1 MSRLGD
7 LILLERT
14 RQKLTRKQVARKCGV
29 SEGYIKDVEEGRRII
44 QDDQARRIL
53 KTLGTSQKH
62 EAEFSLDE
70 IAATV
75 DLGTLA
81 PAKPVPQPKEE
92 PKFTPVKPVS
102 AEEQSG
108 IWLDALSSVLQPV
121 PVMNAGWIQV
131 ARRMVPIQDGKIEGA
146 KPERVVYFQAPDD
159 SMRAMRIEKG
169 DLVLIV
175 PQALPT
181 DGAIMLV
188 EYGAHRVSRPFVCWV
203 TLRFF
208 CRAAIPVSLMR
219 RAMHISETSSL
230 DAQFVSKSRYKFSS
244 LKEVSVKPSF
254 LF

>member
-7 LILLERT
+7 LLMLERT
-14 RQKLTRKQVARKCGV
+14 RQKLTRKQVARMCGI
-29 SEGYIKDVEEGRRII
+29 SEGYLKDVEEGRRII

-53 KTLGTSQKH
+53 NKLGTSQRN

-81 PAKPVPQPKEE
+81 PQKPAPQPEKKPE
-92 PKFTPVKPVS
+92 PKPEPAKPVS

-108 IWLDALSSVLQPV
+108 IWLDALSSVLRPV

-131 ARRMVPIQDGKIEGA
+131 SRRMVPIQDGKIEGA
-146 KPERVVYFQAPDD
+146 KPDRVVYFLAPDD

-169 DLVLIV
+169 DLVLVV
-175 PQALPT
+175 PQNLPE

-188 EYGAHRVSRPFVCWV
+188 EYGAHRC
-203 TLRFF
+203 LR
-208 CRAAIPVSLMR
+208 R
-219 RAMHISETSSL
+219 
-230 DAQFVSKSRYKFSS
+230 
-244 LKEVSVKPSF
+244 VK
-254 LF
+254 LLGN

>member
-14 RQKLTRKQVARKCGV
+14 RQKLTRKQVARKSGV

-53 KTLGTSQKH
+53 KTLGTSSRN

-75 DLGTLA
+75 DLSTLA
-81 PAKPVPQPKEE
+81 PQA
-92 PKFTPVKPVS
+92 VKPVEKKPEPKAEPAAKPQTS
-102 AEEQSG
+102 EEQSG
-108 IWLDALSSVLQPV
+108 IWLDALSSVLKPV

-131 ARRMVPIQDGKIEGA
+131 SRRMVPIQDGKIEGA
-146 KPERVVYFQAPDD
+146 KPDRVVYFLAPDD

-169 DLVLIV
+169 DLVLVV
-175 PQALPT
+175 PHNLPI

-188 EYGAHRVSRPFVCWV
+188 EYGAHRC
-203 TLRFF
+203 LR
-208 CRAAIPVSLMR
+208 RIKLLGNSNILLQSGDRHLDAEAIN
-219 RAMHISETSSL
+219 ISEIKIVGRAVRVEIAL
-230 DAQFVSKSRYKFSS
+230 
-244 LKEVSVKPSF
+244 
-254 LF
+254 

>member
-53 KTLGTSQKH
+53 KTLGTSQKN

-81 PAKPVPQPKEE
+81 PAKPTPQPKADP
-92 PKFTPVKPVS
+92 PKPASKPVS

-169 DLVLIV
+169 DLVLVV
-175 PQALPT
+175 PQALPV

-188 EYGAHRVSRPFVCWV
+188 EYGAHRC
-203 TLRFF
+203 LR
-208 CRAAIPVSLMR
+208 RIRL
-219 RAMHISETSSL
+219 L
-230 DAQFVSKSRYKFSS
+230 GDSKI
-244 LKEVSVKPSF
+244 L
-254 LF
+254 L

>member
-7 LILLERT
+7 LLMLERT
-14 RQKLTRKQVARKCGV
+14 RQKLTRKQVARMCGI
-29 SEGYIKDVEEGRRII
+29 SESYLKDVEEGRRII

-53 KTLGTSQKH
+53 NKLGTSQRN

-81 PAKPVPQPKEE
+81 PQKPAPQPEKKPEPQPE
-92 PKFTPVKPVS
+92 PKKPVS

-108 IWLDALSSVLQPV
+108 IWLDALSSVLRPV

-131 ARRMVPIQDGKIEGA
+131 SRRMVPIQDGKIEGA
-146 KPERVVYFQAPDD
+146 KPDRVVYFLAPDD

-169 DLVLIV
+169 DLVLVV
-175 PQALPT
+175 PQNLPE

-188 EYGAHRVSRPFVCWV
+188 EYGAHRC
-203 TLRFF
+203 LRKVKLLGNSNILLQSGD
-208 CRAAIPVSLMR
+208 RELAAESV
-219 RAMHISETSSL
+219 HISDIKIVGRAVRVEITL
-230 DAQFVSKSRYKFSS
+230 
-244 LKEVSVKPSF
+244 
-254 LF
+254 

>member
-29 SEGYIKDVEEGRRII
+29 AESYLKDVEEGRRII

-53 KTLGTSQKH
+53 RTLGTSQRN

-75 DLGTLA
+75 DLTTLA
-81 PAKPVPQPKEE
+81 PARPAAEPVAQPAPRQNAQPEAKPR
-92 PKFTPVKPVS
+92 S

-108 IWLDALSSVLQPV
+108 IWLDALSSVLRPV

-131 ARRMVPIQDGKIEGA
+131 SRRMVPIQDGKIEGA
-146 KPERVVYFQAPDD
+146 KPDKVVYFLAPDD

-175 PQALPT
+175 PQTLPV

-188 EYGAHRVSRPFVCWV
+188 EYGAHRC
-203 TLRFF
+203 LR
-208 CRAAIPVSLMR
+208 RVKLLGNSNILLQSGDRELGAESV
-219 RAMHISETSSL
+219 HIS
-230 DAQFVSKSRYKFSS
+230 DIKFVGRAVRVEIA
-244 LKEVSVKPSF
+244 L
-254 LF
+254 

>member
-7 LILLERT
+7 LLMLERT
-14 RQKLTRKQVARKCGV
+14 RQKLTRKQVARMCGI
-29 SEGYIKDVEEGRRII
+29 SEGYLKDVEEGRRII

-53 KTLGTSQKH
+53 NKLGTSQRN

-81 PAKPVPQPKEE
+81 PQKPAPQPEKKPE
-92 PKFTPVKPVS
+92 PRPEPARPVS

-108 IWLDALSSVLQPV
+108 IWLDALSSVLRPV

-131 ARRMVPIQDGKIEGA
+131 SRKMVPIQDGKIEGA
-146 KPERVVYFQAPDD
+146 KPDRVVYFLAPDD

-175 PQALPT
+175 PQNLPE

-188 EYGAHRVSRPFVCWV
+188 EYGAHRC
-203 TLRFF
+203 LR
-208 CRAAIPVSLMR
+208 RVKLLGNSNILLQSGDRELGAESV
-219 RAMHISETSSL
+219 HISDIKIVGRAVRVEITL
-230 DAQFVSKSRYKFSS
+230 
-244 LKEVSVKPSF
+244 
-254 LF
+254 

>member
-7 LILLERT
+7 LLMLERT
-14 RQKLTRKQVARKCGV
+14 RQKLTRKQVARMCGI
-29 SEGYIKDVEEGRRII
+29 SESYLKDVEEGRRII

-53 KTLGTSQKH
+53 NKLGTSQRN

-81 PAKPVPQPKEE
+81 PQKPSPQPEKKPE
-92 PKFTPVKPVS
+92 PRPEPARPVS

-108 IWLDALSSVLQPV
+108 IWLDALSSVLRPV
-121 PVMNAGWIQV
+121 PIMNAGWIQV
-131 ARRMVPIQDGKIEGA
+131 SRKMVPIQDGKIEGA
-146 KPERVVYFQAPDD
+146 KPERVVYFLAPDD

-175 PQALPT
+175 PQNLPE

-188 EYGAHRVSRPFVCWV
+188 EYGAHRC
-203 TLRFF
+203 LR
-208 CRAAIPVSLMR
+208 RVKLLGNSNILLQSGDRELGAESV
-219 RAMHISETSSL
+219 HISDIKIVGRAVRVEITL
-230 DAQFVSKSRYKFSS
+230 
-244 LKEVSVKPSF
+244 
-254 LF
+254 

>member
-53 KTLGTSQKH
+53 KTLGTSQKN

-70 IAATV
+70 IVATV

-81 PAKPVPQPKEE
+81 PAKPAPQPKVDA
-92 PKFTPVKPVS
+92 PKPVS

-169 DLVLIV
+169 DLVLVV
-175 PQALPT
+175 PQALPV

-188 EYGAHRVSRPFVCWV
+188 EYGAHRC
-203 TLRFF
+203 LR
-208 CRAAIPVSLMR
+208 RIRLLGDSKILLQSGDRDLDAQ
-219 RAMHISETSSL
+219 AMHISEIKLVGRAVRVEITL
-230 DAQFVSKSRYKFSS
+230 
-244 LKEVSVKPSF
+244 
-254 LF
+254 

>member
-7 LILLERT
+7 LLMLERT
-14 RQKLTRKQVARKCGV
+14 RQKLTRKQVARMCGI
-29 SEGYIKDVEEGRRII
+29 SENYLKDVEEGRRII

-53 KTLGTSQKH
+53 NKLGTSQRN

-81 PAKPVPQPKEE
+81 PQKPAPQPEKKPEPQPE
-92 PKFTPVKPVS
+92 PKKPVS

-108 IWLDALSSVLQPV
+108 IWLDALSSVLRPV

-131 ARRMVPIQDGKIEGA
+131 SRRMVPIQDGKIEGA
-146 KPERVVYFQAPDD
+146 KPDKVVYFLAPDD

-175 PQALPT
+175 PQNLPE

-188 EYGAHRVSRPFVCWV
+188 EYGAHRC
-203 TLRFF
+203 LR
-208 CRAAIPVSLMR
+208 RVKLLGNSNILLQSGDRELGAESV
-219 RAMHISETSSL
+219 HIS
-230 DAQFVSKSRYKFSS
+230 DIKFVGRAVRVEIA
-244 LKEVSVKPSF
+244 L
-254 LF
+254 

>member
-53 KTLGTSQKH
+53 KTLGTSSRN

-75 DLGTLA
+75 DLSTLA
-81 PAKPVPQPKEE
+81 PQAAKPVEKKPE
-92 PKFTPVKPVS
+92 PKAEPAAKPQS
-102 AEEQSG
+102 TEEQSG
-108 IWLDALSSVLQPV
+108 IWLDALSSVLKPV

-131 ARRMVPIQDGKIEGA
+131 SRKMVPIQDGKIEGA
-146 KPERVVYFQAPDD
+146 KPDRVVYFLAPDD

-169 DLVLIV
+169 DLVLVV
-175 PQALPT
+175 PQNLPI

-188 EYGAHRVSRPFVCWV
+188 EYGAHRC
-203 TLRFF
+203 LR
-208 CRAAIPVSLMR
+208 RIKLLGNSNILLQSGDRHLDAEAIN
-219 RAMHISETSSL
+219 ISEIKIVGRAVRAEIAL
-230 DAQFVSKSRYKFSS
+230 
-244 LKEVSVKPSF
+244 
-254 LF
+254 

>member
-53 KTLGTSQKH
+53 RTLGTSQRN

-81 PAKPVPQPKEE
+81 PAKPAPVAPKPATPQPSAKEQT
-92 PKFTPVKPVS
+92 K
-102 AEEQSG
+102 EEQSG
-108 IWLDALSSVLQPV
+108 IWLDALSSVLKPV

-131 ARRMVPIQDGKIEGA
+131 SRRMVPIQDGKIEGA
-146 KPERVVYFQAPDD
+146 KPEKVVYFLAPDD

-169 DLVLIV
+169 DLVLVV
-175 PQALPT
+175 PQNLPV

-188 EYGAHRVSRPFVCWV
+188 EYGAHRC
-203 TLRFF
+203 LR
-208 CRAAIPVSLMR
+208 RVKLLGNSNILLQSGDRDLGTESV
-219 RAMHISETSSL
+219 HISEIKL
-230 DAQFVSKSRYKFSS
+230 IGKAVRVEIA
-244 LKEVSVKPSF
+244 L
-254 LF
+254 

>member
-53 KTLGTSQKH
+53 RTLGTSQRS
-62 EAEFSLDE
+62 EADFSLDE

-75 DLGTLA
+75 DLSTFA
-81 PAKPVPQPKEE
+81 PAKPTPAPVQSKPVEPQP
-92 PKFTPVKPVS
+92 VAKPQTK
-102 AEEQSG
+102 EEQSG
-108 IWLDALSSVLQPV
+108 IWLDALSSVLRPV

-131 ARRMVPIQDGKIEGA
+131 SRRMVPIQDGKIEGA
-146 KPERVVYFQAPDD
+146 KPDKVVYFLAPDD

-175 PQALPT
+175 PQTLPQ
-181 DGAIMLV
+181 DDAIMLV
-188 EYGAHRVSRPFVCWV
+188 EYGAHRC
-203 TLRFF
+203 LRKIKLLGNSNILLQSGD
-208 CRAAIPVSLMR
+208 RDLGSESV
-219 RAMHISETSSL
+219 HISDIKLVGKAVRVEIAL
-230 DAQFVSKSRYKFSS
+230 
-244 LKEVSVKPSF
+244 
-254 LF
+254 

>member
-7 LILLERT
+7 LLMLERT
-14 RQKLTRKQVARKCGV
+14 RQKLTRKQVARMCGI
-29 SEGYIKDVEEGRRII
+29 SENYLKDVEEGRRII

-53 KTLGTSQKH
+53 NKLGTSQRN

-81 PAKPVPQPKEE
+81 PQKPAPQPEKKPE
-92 PKFTPVKPVS
+92 PKPEPAKPVS

-108 IWLDALSSVLQPV
+108 IWLDALSSVLRPV

-131 ARRMVPIQDGKIEGA
+131 SRRMVPLQDGKIEGA
-146 KPERVVYFQAPDD
+146 KPDRVVYFLAPDD

-169 DLVLIV
+169 DLVLVV
-175 PQALPT
+175 PQNLPE

-188 EYGAHRVSRPFVCWV
+188 EYGAHRC
-203 TLRFF
+203 LRKVKLLGNSNILLQSGD
-208 CRAAIPVSLMR
+208 RELAAESV
-219 RAMHISETSSL
+219 HISDIKIVGRAVRVEITL
-230 DAQFVSKSRYKFSS
+230 
-244 LKEVSVKPSF
+244 
-254 LF
+254 

>member
-7 LILLERT
+7 LLMLERT
-14 RQKLTRKQVARKCGV
+14 RQKLTRKQVARMCGI
-29 SEGYIKDVEEGRRII
+29 SENYLKDVEEGRRII

-53 KTLGTSQKH
+53 NKLGTSQRN

-81 PAKPVPQPKEE
+81 PQKPAPQPEKKPEPQPE
-92 PKFTPVKPVS
+92 PKKPVS

-108 IWLDALSSVLQPV
+108 IWLDALSSVLRPV

-131 ARRMVPIQDGKIEGA
+131 SRRMVPIQDGKIEGA
-146 KPERVVYFQAPDD
+146 KPDRVVYFLAPDD

-175 PQALPT
+175 PQNLPQ

-188 EYGAHRVSRPFVCWV
+188 EYGAHRC
-203 TLRFF
+203 LR
-208 CRAAIPVSLMR
+208 RVKLLGNSNLLLQSGDRELGAESV
-219 RAMHISETSSL
+219 HISDIKLVGRAVRVEIAL
-230 DAQFVSKSRYKFSS
+230 
-244 LKEVSVKPSF
+244 
-254 LF
+254 

>member
-53 KTLGTSQKH
+53 RTLGTSSRN

-75 DLGTLA
+75 DLSTLA
-81 PAKPVPQPKEE
+81 PQAAPKPAEKKTE
-92 PKFTPVKPVS
+92 PKAEQVIKPQT

-108 IWLDALSSVLQPV
+108 IWLDALSSVLKPV

-131 ARRMVPIQDGKIEGA
+131 SRKMVPIQDGKIEGA
-146 KPERVVYFQAPDD
+146 KPDRVVYFLAPDD

-169 DLVLIV
+169 DLVLVV
-175 PQALPT
+175 PQNLPI

-188 EYGAHRVSRPFVCWV
+188 EYGAHRC
-203 TLRFF
+203 LRRVKLLGNSNILLQSGDRHLDAEAINISEIKIVG
-208 CRAAIPVSLMR
+208 RAVRVEVSL
-219 RAMHISETSSL
+219 
-230 DAQFVSKSRYKFSS
+230 
-244 LKEVSVKPSF
+244 
-254 LF
+254 

>member
-29 SEGYIKDVEEGRRII
+29 AESYLKDVEEGRRII

-53 KTLGTSQKH
+53 RTLGTSQRN

-75 DLGTLA
+75 DLTTLA
-81 PAKPVPQPKEE
+81 PARPAAEPAAQPALRQDAQPEAKPR
-92 PKFTPVKPVS
+92 S

-108 IWLDALSSVLQPV
+108 IWLDALSSVLRPV

-131 ARRMVPIQDGKIEGA
+131 SRRMVPIQDGKIEGA
-146 KPERVVYFQAPDD
+146 KPDKVVYFLAPDD

-175 PQALPT
+175 PQTLPV

-188 EYGAHRVSRPFVCWV
+188 EYGAHRC
-203 TLRFF
+203 LR
-208 CRAAIPVSLMR
+208 RVKLLGNSNILLQSGDRELGAESV
-219 RAMHISETSSL
+219 HIS
-230 DAQFVSKSRYKFSS
+230 DIKFVGRAVRVEIA
-244 LKEVSVKPSF
+244 L
-254 LF
+254 

>member
-7 LILLERT
+7 LIMLERT

-29 SEGYIKDVEEGRRII
+29 SENYLKDVEEGRRII

-53 KTLGTSQKH
+53 RTLGTSQRN

-75 DLGTLA
+75 DLTTLA
-81 PAKPVPQPKEE
+81 PAKPQAPTQQKPADPKPE
-92 PKFTPVKPVS
+92 PKAQSK
-102 AEEQSG
+102 EEQSG

-121 PVMNAGWIQV
+121 PVMNAGWIQTS
-131 ARRMVPIQDGKIEGA
+131 RRMVPIQDGKIEGA
-146 KPERVVYFQAPDD
+146 KPDKVVYFFAPDD

-175 PQALPT
+175 PQTLPI

-188 EYGAHRVSRPFVCWV
+188 EYGAHRC
-203 TLRFF
+203 LR
-208 CRAAIPVSLMR
+208 RIKLLGNSNILLQSGDRELGAESV
-219 RAMHISETSSL
+219 HIS
-230 DAQFVSKSRYKFSS
+230 D
-244 LKEVSVKPSF
+244 VK
-254 LF
+254 LVGKAVRVEIAL

>member
-7 LILLERT
+7 LLMLERT
-14 RQKLTRKQVARKCGV
+14 RQKLTRKQVARMCGI
-29 SEGYIKDVEEGRRII
+29 SESYLKDVEEGRRII

-53 KTLGTSQKH
+53 NKLGTSQRN

-81 PAKPVPQPKEE
+81 PQKPAPQPEKKPE
-92 PKFTPVKPVS
+92 PRPEPARPVS

-108 IWLDALSSVLQPV
+108 IWLDALSSVLRPV

-131 ARRMVPIQDGKIEGA
+131 SRKMVPIQDGKIEGA
-146 KPERVVYFQAPDD
+146 KPERVVYFLAPDD

-169 DLVLIV
+169 DLVLVV
-175 PQALPT
+175 PQNLPE

-188 EYGAHRVSRPFVCWV
+188 EYGAHRC
-203 TLRFF
+203 LR
-208 CRAAIPVSLMR
+208 RVKLLGNSNILLQSGDRELGAESV
-219 RAMHISETSSL
+219 HISDIKIVGRAVRVEITL
-230 DAQFVSKSRYKFSS
+230 
-244 LKEVSVKPSF
+244 
-254 LF
+254 

>member
-53 KTLGTSQKH
+53 KTLGTSQKN
-62 EAEFSLDE
+62 EAEVSLDE

-81 PAKPVPQPKEE
+81 PAKPTPQPKADP
-92 PKFTPVKPVS
+92 PKPVSKPVS

-169 DLVLIV
+169 DLVLVV
-175 PQALPT
+175 PQALPV

-188 EYGAHRVSRPFVCWV
+188 EYGAHRC
-203 TLRFF
+203 LR
-208 CRAAIPVSLMR
+208 RIRLLGDSKILLQSGDRELDAQ
-219 RAMHISETSSL
+219 AMHINE
-230 DAQFVSKSRYKFSS
+230 
-244 LKEVSVKPSF
+244 LKLVGRAVRIEIA
-254 LF
+254 L

>member
-53 KTLGTSQKH
+53 KTLGTSQKN

-81 PAKPVPQPKEE
+81 PAKPTPQPKAD
-92 PKFTPVKPVS
+92 PPKPVS
-102 AEEQSG
+102 KPVSTEEQSG
-108 IWLDALSSVLQPV
+108 IWLDAL
-121 PVMNAGWIQV
+121 NAGWIQV

-169 DLVLIV
+169 DLVLVV
-175 PQALPT
+175 PQALPV

-188 EYGAHRVSRPFVCWV
+188 EYGAHRC
-203 TLRFF
+203 LR
-208 CRAAIPVSLMR
+208 RIRLLGDSKILLQSGDRELDAQ
-219 RAMHISETSSL
+219 AMHINE
-230 DAQFVSKSRYKFSS
+230 
-244 LKEVSVKPSF
+244 LKLVGRAVRIEIA
-254 LF
+254 L